1 MIASKD
7 FKTIIWVALFKIT
20 LFMILLYIVFI
31 AFWYSIEG
39 KGKKRYGRKGKQKD
53 RTEKTGKRKER
64 KG

>member
-1 MIASKD
+1 
-7 FKTIIWVALFKIT
+7 
-20 LFMILLYIVFI
+20 MILLYIVFI

>member
-1 MIASKD
+1 MGCTIQDHFIHD
-7 FKTIIWVALFKIT
+7 FTVHS
-20 LFMILLYIVFI
+20 FI

-39 KGKKRYGRKGKQKD
+39 KGKKRYGRKGKQKN